1 MASLQ
6 SFNTNPSQSRL
17 KTRAR
22 TSGGYQ
28 HRRSTINILV
38 IGSVFTLGYLMG
50 RGTEIIGGKNPLDDI
65 SKEHAL
71 LWLEPHRREPPEITH
86 PFAGMS
92 MNDISK

>member
-6 SFNTNPSQSRL
+6 SFNTNPSQSGL

-50 RGTEIIGGKNPLDDI
+50 CGTEIGGKNPLDDI
-65 SKEHAL
+65 FL
-71 LWLEPHRREPPEITH
+71 RRMHYYGWNHVNYPSHSYVPAIVVR
-86 PFAGMS
+86 
-92 MNDISK
+92 NRI